1 MAESNYAKF
10 QRQKREKAQ
19 AKRQS
24 AAKRAAAN
32 KIISDLAK
40 EGKKEK
46 ESGKGENS
54 PWYQLQKRQ
63 QEFRE
68 KKYADQ
74 RKKESQKDKGA
85 ETKKKALD
93 TLSKVG
99 SGPRISATE
108 PGATAAQKAVGNAIS
123 DVGRLGKAAALGIK
137 GAMQTA
143 KGKRDAASR
152 PDKKPPGQGGRPRKP
167 QEPIPPKVHPITHYI
182 AK

>member
-1 MAESNYAKF
+1 MKWLKVTTPKF

-74 RKKESQKDKGA
+74 RKKESEKDKGA
-85 ETKKKALD
+85 ETKKKALK
-93 TLSKVG
+93 TLSEK
-99 SGPRISATE
+99 
-108 PGATAAQKAVGNAIS
+108 
-123 DVGRLGKAAALGIK
+123 
-137 GAMQTA
+137 
-143 KGKRDAASR
+143 
-152 PDKKPPGQGGRPRKP
+152 
-167 QEPIPPKVHPITHYI
+167 
-182 AK
+182 